1 MWVGGVRCNLL
12 HKIIQTLQVFCLDN
26 WHSFIYLTEYVL
38 HMRVLWANPR
48 SGEYKFLFL
57 LSATHDIITLN
68 YKVAEKYILGPC
80 P

>member
-68 YKVAEKYILGPC
+68 CKGG
-80 P
+80 